1 MPLVVITYNNST
13 NTTMNTDSII
23 ILFLSLINSFNKYGR
38 GTNNK
43 TLSTVI
49 KIAFKGSI
57 IISTTNANGF
67 QLNILIPNGVLKNNP
82 I

>member
-1 MPLVVITYNNST
+1 
-13 NTTMNTDSII
+13 MNTDSII

-49 KIAFKGSI
+49 KIVFKGSI

-67 QLNILIPNGVLKNNP
+67 QWNILIPNGVLKNNS
-82 I
+82 IH